1 MDNLIVA
8 GALIFVL
15 TAAMGAA
22 VALFL
27 GRNRFYRLRDYERV
41 AVFHIS
47 GRFAGMRGPGF
58 GFIGFNLLPPEGPP
72 IDLRDQ
78 VDAIAAEQCITAD
91 SSVVNV
97 APVVVYKITDPGQMI
112 TEVKNPEAGIGSA
125 TIAALRAIIGTMTLQ
140 EVITGRETITAG
152 MKERVSEQ
160 AQRWGISIIYV
171 EIQSIRVSAEVER
184 AMNERRANVELAE
197 AERRT
202 AELRA
207 EAARQQYVVEA
218 DAKRQ
223 GAESESAAQRT
234 LADAEKYAI
243 IARAEGEKAAE
254 ELRAQ
259 GVAVMYST
267 LRNLGED
274 VDAALKYEQIQ
285 ALRTLGAAPNAKLV
299 IVPENLARF
308 DSVRSVTRLEN
319 AVPTVPVD
327 GAQGEVS
334 IADGTEPGGAR
345 PAASGAGG

>member
-1 MDNLIVA
+1 MDNLILA
-8 GALIFVL
+8 AAIILIL

-22 VALFL
+22 LTLFL

-41 AVFHIS
+41 AVFYIS
-47 GRFAGMRGPGF
+47 GRFAGVRGPGF

-72 IDLRDQ
+72 IDLWDQ
-78 VDAIAAEQCITAD
+78 VDTIAPEQCITAD
-91 SSVVNV
+91 SSVVTV
-97 APVVVYKITDPGQMI
+97 APVVVYKITDPGKMI
-112 TEVKNPEAGIGSA
+112 TEVKNPEVGIDSA
-125 TIAALRAIIGTMTLQ
+125 AISALRAIIGTMTLQ

-160 AQRWGISIIYV
+160 AQRWGISIVYV
-171 EIQSIRVSAEVER
+171 EIQTIRVSAEVEQ

-197 AERRT
+197 AEKRT

-243 IARAEGEKAAE
+243 IAKAEGEKAAE

-259 GVAVMYST
+259 GVAAMYST
-267 LRNLGED
+267 LSNLGDD

-299 IVPENLARF
+299 IVPETLSRF
-308 DSVRSVTRLEN
+308 DSVRSVTRMES
-319 AVPTVPVD
+319 AIPD
-327 GAQGEVS
+327 AS
-334 IADGTEPGGAR
+334 ADGMPG
-345 PAASGAGG
+345 

>member
-1 MDNLIVA
+1 MDNLILA

-78 VDAIAAEQCITAD
+78 VDTIAAEQCITAD

-184 AMNERRANVELAE
+184 AMNERRAKWSW
-197 AERRT
+197 RRRNGGRRSCGRKRPGSSMWWKPT
-202 AELRA
+202 PSGRARSRRARRNEPWPTRKSTPSSPGPKGRRRLRSCA
-207 EAARQQYVVEA
+207 P
-218 DAKRQ
+218 
-223 GAESESAAQRT
+223 
-234 LADAEKYAI
+234 
-243 IARAEGEKAAE
+243 KA
-254 ELRAQ
+254 
-259 GVAVMYST
+259 
-267 LRNLGED
+267 
-274 VDAALKYEQIQ
+274 
-285 ALRTLGAAPNAKLV
+285 
-299 IVPENLARF
+299 
-308 DSVRSVTRLEN
+308 
-319 AVPTVPVD
+319 
-327 GAQGEVS
+327 
-334 IADGTEPGGAR
+334 
-345 PAASGAGG
+345 